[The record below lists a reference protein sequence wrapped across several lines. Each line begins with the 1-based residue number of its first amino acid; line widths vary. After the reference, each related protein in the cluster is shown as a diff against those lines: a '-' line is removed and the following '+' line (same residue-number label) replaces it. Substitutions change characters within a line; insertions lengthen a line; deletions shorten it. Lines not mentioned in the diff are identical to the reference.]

1 MIKVGRRRAQEKKT
15 ANAHTHTHSRNWRK
29 IGEKLLQ
36 KALLICSF
44 VWFSFSRL
52 VERAHCFTLS
62 FISLCTMCT
71 VQEKWPWFLFV
82 QHCAAW
88 NPTTNTIVASTI
100 DSSDHTN
107 GGICTK
113 GYHKT
118 GNPHEQ
124 SCMLFISWTF
134 YQFATVKNAIITET
148 NDSFCTM
155 ERDEGLKLL
164 SFQSISRTAV
174 CTWKRM
180 QSSQR
185 SLKEKCNRYNIC

>member
-1 MIKVGRRRAQEKKT
+1 MIKVGKRRAQEKKT

-148 NDSFCTM
+148 NDSFCTIGARRRTQIA
-155 ERDEGLKLL
+155 E
-164 SFQSISRTAV
+164 FSINFSY
-174 CTWKRM
+174 CC
-180 QSSQR
+180 
-185 SLKEKCNRYNIC
+185 LHLEKNAIESKKS